1 MRYFGKTMSGLHG
14 RLRTCSRNRKPSRC
28 AVLLT
33 IFSGVVSRPWTL
45 AMIWLRFSLENMSV
59 TVRPGFYHHDALCG
73 LPHSLPYAAMV
84 LGQAFKWAPRRDE
97 LRIRV
102 LLPRYPYILEPACII
117 LSQIRDWGFWGA
129 VAAPWSHPFI
139 KSLIISQPSFASIR
153 IPPRSVVVRVGS
165 APSSQI
171 HAIGPHQNYLQNHH
185 GWVVY

>member
-1 MRYFGKTMSGLHG
+1 MECVHLDYVLKTKRSEIKDHLHDVP
-14 RLRTCSRNRKPSRC
+14 RQEVKT
-28 AVLLT
+28 AVLESNLK
-33 IFSGVVSRPWTL
+33 FLGGVS
-45 AMIWLRFSLENMSV
+45 
-59 TVRPGFYHHDALCG
+59 
-73 LPHSLPYAAMV
+73 HSLPYAAMV
-84 LGQAFKWAPRRDE
+84 PGQAFEWGPRRDE

-171 HAIGPHQNYLQNHH
+171 HAIGPHQKYLQNHH